1 MSATYSEENLIENVR
16 AHTSLYD
23 IFSEDY
29 RDQNVRKE
37 AWEEIGDARRQK
49 TSGQSAKHIPAW
61 KFSKQMEFLLPFLEN
76 RETHS
81 NIEVHNQDARLN
93 DMPELPESQ
102 RDQLLSPELPESQK
116 DQMSSIEL
124 DHSLLTAQKA
134 PNEKKKIHL

>member
-23 IFSEDY
+23 MFSEDY

-37 AWEEIGDARRQK
+37 AWVEIGDALKIPADKCKSEWTKLRNCFLNSIRRRRQK

-76 RETHS
+76 RE
-81 NIEVHNQDARLN
+81 
-93 DMPELPESQ
+93 
-102 RDQLLSPELPESQK
+102 
-116 DQMSSIEL
+116 
-124 DHSLLTAQKA
+124 
-134 PNEKKKIHL
+134 